1 MYIDSA
7 IIVKLLVNEELS
19 DFFQDALADIILYSS
34 ELSLVEVRSALLSKL
49 RSKAISQKQRLVA
62 QEIFQNKITDEQ
74 IVIMPLDSP
83 VYSKARTLIDFC
95 HPDVALRTL
104 DAIHLA
110 ACDISQEF
118 PLCAT
123 DSRMRAA
130 AQKLGIPLFPETL
143 PS

>member
-1 MYIDSA
+1 MA
-7 IIVKLLVNEELS
+7 NEVY
-19 DFFQDALADIILYSS
+19 DFLMKRQGEFAYACPRDPK
-34 ELSLVEVRSALLSKL
+34 V
-49 RSKAISQKQRLVA
+49 
-62 QEIFQNKITDEQ
+62 
-74 IVIMPLDSP
+74 
-83 VYSKARTLIDFC
+83 
-95 HPDVALRTL
+95 L

-130 AQKLGIPLFPETL
+130 ATKLGIPLFPEAL

>member
-7 IIVKLLVNEELS
+7 IIVKLLAKEELS
-19 DFFQDALADIILYSS
+19 DFFQDELSESVLYTS
-34 ELSLVEVRSALLSKL
+34 ELSLVEVGSALLSKV
-49 RSKAISQKQRLVA
+49 RTKSISEKQRLIA
-62 QEIFQNKITDEQ
+62 RELFHQKIADEQ
-74 IVIMPLDSP
+74 IVILPLDSP
-83 VYSKARTLIDFC
+83 VYSKARSLVEFC
-95 HPDVALRTL
+95 HPTVALRTL

-130 AQKLGIPLFPETL
+130 AATLGIPVFPESL

>member
-7 IIVKLLVNEELS
+7 IIVKLLVKEELS
-19 DFFQDALADIILYSS
+19 DFFQDSLAEIVLHTS
-34 ELSLVEVRSALLSKL
+34 ELSLVEVGSALLSKV
-49 RSKAISQKQRLVA
+49 RSKSISEKQRLVA
-62 QEIFQNKITDEQ
+62 RQIFQHKLADEQ
-74 IVIMPLDSP
+74 IVILPLDSP
-83 VYSKARTLIDFC
+83 VYSKARSLIEFC
-95 HPDVALRTL
+95 HPAVALRTL

-130 AQKLGIPLFPETL
+130 ATKLGIPLFPEAL

>member
-7 IIVKLLVNEELS
+7 IIVKLLAKEELS
-19 DFFQDALADIILYSS
+19 DFFQDELSESVLYTS
-34 ELSLVEVRSALLSKL
+34 ELSLVEVGSALLSKV
-49 RSKAISQKQRLVA
+49 RTKSISEKQRLIA
-62 QEIFQNKITDEQ
+62 RELFHQKIADEQ
-74 IVIMPLDSP
+74 IVILPLDSP
-83 VYSKARTLIDFC
+83 VYSKARSLVEFC
-95 HPDVALRTL
+95 HPTVALRTL

-130 AQKLGIPLFPETL
+130 AAKLGIPVFPESL

>member
-7 IIVKLLVNEELS
+7 IIVKLLAKEELS
-19 DFFQDALADIILYSS
+19 DFFQDQLSELVLYTS
-34 ELSLVEVRSALLSKL
+34 ELSLVEVGSALLSKV
-49 RSKAISQKQRLVA
+49 RTKSISEKQRLIA
-62 QEIFQNKITDEQ
+62 RELFHQKIADEQ
-74 IVIMPLDSP
+74 IVILPLDSP
-83 VYSKARTLIDFC
+83 VYSKARSLVEFC
-95 HPDVALRTL
+95 HPSVALRTL

-130 AQKLGIPLFPETL
+130 AEKLGVPLFPETL

>member
-7 IIVKLLVNEELS
+7 IIVKLLAKEELS
-19 DFFQDALADIILYSS
+19 DFFQDQLSELVLYTS
-34 ELSLVEVRSALLSKL
+34 ELSLVEVGSALLSKV
-49 RSKAISQKQRLVA
+49 RTKSISEKQRLIA
-62 QEIFQNKITDEQ
+62 RELFHQKIADEQ
-74 IVIMPLDSP
+74 IVILPLDSP
-83 VYSKARTLIDFC
+83 VYSKARSLVEFF
-95 HPDVALRTL
+95 HPSVALRTL

-130 AQKLGIPLFPETL
+130 AEKLGVPLFPETL

>member
-7 IIVKLLVNEELS
+7 IIVKLLVKEELS
-19 DFFQDALADIILYSS
+19 EFFQKALAGVVLNTS
-34 ELSLVEVRSALLSKL
+34 ELTLVEVGSALLSKV
-49 RSKAISQKQRLVA
+49 RTKSINEKQRLVA
-62 QEIFQNKITDEQ
+62 NEIFRHKIADEQ
-74 IVIMPLDSP
+74 IVILPLDSP
-83 VYSKARTLIDFC
+83 VYSKARSLIEFC

-110 ACDISQEF
+110 SCDICQEL

-130 AQKLGIPLFPETL
+130 AEKLGIPLFPETL

>member
-7 IIVKLLVNEELS
+7 IIVKLLAKEELS
-19 DFFQDALADIILYSS
+19 DFFQDELSESVLYTS
-34 ELSLVEVRSALLSKL
+34 ELSLVEVGSALLSKV
-49 RSKAISQKQRLVA
+49 RTKSISEKQRHIARELFH
-62 QEIFQNKITDEQ
+62 QKIADEQ
-74 IVIMPLDSP
+74 IVILPLDSP
-83 VYSKARTLIDFC
+83 VYSKARSLVEFC
-95 HPDVALRTL
+95 HPTVALRTL

-130 AQKLGIPLFPETL
+130 AAKLGIPVFPESL

>member
-1 MYIDSA
+1 
-7 IIVKLLVNEELS
+7 
-19 DFFQDALADIILYSS
+19 
-34 ELSLVEVRSALLSKL
+34 VEVGSALLSKV
-49 RSKAISQKQRLVA
+49 RTKSISEKQRLIA
-62 QEIFQNKITDEQ
+62 RELFHQKIADEQ
-74 IVIMPLDSP
+74 IVMLPLDSP
-83 VYSKARTLIDFC
+83 VYSKARSLVEFC
-95 HPDVALRTL
+95 HPSVALRTL

-130 AQKLGIPLFPETL
+130 AEKLGIPVFPETL

>member
-62 QEIFQNKITDEQ
+62 QEIFQNKIADEQ

-110 ACDISQEF
+110 ACDISQDF

>member
-7 IIVKLLVNEELS
+7 IIVKLLAKEELS
-19 DFFQDALADIILYSS
+19 DFFQDQLSELVLYTS
-34 ELSLVEVRSALLSKL
+34 ELSLVEVGSALLSKV
-49 RSKAISQKQRLVA
+49 RTKSISEKQRLIA
-62 QEIFQNKITDEQ
+62 RELFHQKIADEQ
-74 IVIMPLDSP
+74 IVILPLDSP
-83 VYSKARTLIDFC
+83 VYSKARLLVEFC
-95 HPDVALRTL
+95 HPSVALRTL

-130 AQKLGIPLFPETL
+130 AEKLGVPLFPETL

>member
-7 IIVKLLVNEELS
+7 IIVKLLAKEELS
-19 DFFQDALADIILYSS
+19 DFFQDELSELVLYTS
-34 ELSLVEVRSALLSKL
+34 ELSLVEVGSALLSKV
-49 RSKAISQKQRLVA
+49 RTKSISEKQRLIA
-62 QEIFQNKITDEQ
+62 RELFHQKIADEQ
-74 IVIMPLDSP
+74 IVILPLDSP
-83 VYSKARTLIDFC
+83 VYSKARSLVEFC
-95 HPDVALRTL
+95 HPSVALRTL

-130 AQKLGIPLFPETL
+130 AAILGIPVFPETL

>member
-7 IIVKLLVNEELS
+7 IIVKLLAKEELS
-19 DFFQDALADIILYSS
+19 DFFQDELSELVLYTS
-34 ELSLVEVRSALLSKL
+34 ELSLVEVGSALLSKV
-49 RSKAISQKQRLVA
+49 RTKSISEKQRLIA
-62 QEIFQNKITDEQ
+62 RELFHQKIADEQ
-74 IVIMPLDSP
+74 IVILPLDSP
-83 VYSKARTLIDFC
+83 VYSKARSLVEFC
-95 HPDVALRTL
+95 HPSVALRTL

-130 AQKLGIPLFPETL
+130 ATKLGIPLFPEAL

>member
-7 IIVKLLVNEELS
+7 IIVKLLAKEELS
-19 DFFQDALADIILYSS
+19 DFFQDQLSELVLYTS
-34 ELSLVEVRSALLSKL
+34 ELSLVEVGSALLSKV
-49 RSKAISQKQRLVA
+49 RTKSISEKQRLIA
-62 QEIFQNKITDEQ
+62 RELFHQKIADEQ
-74 IVIMPLDSP
+74 IVILPLDSP
-83 VYSKARTLIDFC
+83 VYSKARSLVEFC
-95 HPDVALRTL
+95 HPSVALRTL

-130 AQKLGIPLFPETL
+130 AEKLAIPLFPETL
-143 PS
+143 PV

>member
-1 MYIDSA
+1 
-7 IIVKLLVNEELS
+7 VKLLAKEELS
-19 DFFQDALADIILYSS
+19 DFFQDELSELVLYTS
-34 ELSLVEVRSALLSKL
+34 ELSLVEVGSALLSKV
-49 RSKAISQKQRLVA
+49 RTKSISEKQRLIA
-62 QEIFQNKITDEQ
+62 RELFHQKIADEQ
-74 IVIMPLDSP
+74 IVILPLDSP
-83 VYSKARTLIDFC
+83 VYSKARSLVEFC
-95 HPDVALRTL
+95 HPSVALRTL

-130 AQKLGIPLFPETL
+130 AAKLGIPVFPETL

>member
-1 MYIDSA
+1 
-7 IIVKLLVNEELS
+7 
-19 DFFQDALADIILYSS
+19 
-34 ELSLVEVRSALLSKL
+34 
-49 RSKAISQKQRLVA
+49 
-62 QEIFQNKITDEQ
+62 
-74 IVIMPLDSP
+74 MPLDSP

>member
-7 IIVKLLVNEELS
+7 IIVKLLAKEELS
-19 DFFQDALADIILYSS
+19 DFFQDELSELVLYTS
-34 ELSLVEVRSALLSKL
+34 ELSLVEVGSALLSKV
-49 RSKAISQKQRLVA
+49 RTKSISEKQRLIA
-62 QEIFQNKITDEQ
+62 RELFHQKIADEQ
-74 IVIMPLDSP
+74 IVILPLDSP
-83 VYSKARTLIDFC
+83 VYSKARSLVEFC
-95 HPDVALRTL
+95 HPSVALRTL

-130 AQKLGIPLFPETL
+130 AAKLGIPIFHETL
-143 PS
+143 PA

>member
-7 IIVKLLVNEELS
+7 IIVKLLVKEELS
-19 DFFQDALADIILYSS
+19 DFFQDALANVVLYSS
-34 ELSLVEVRSALLSKL
+34 ELALVEVGSALLSKV
-49 RSKAISQKQRLVA
+49 RTKSISEKQRLVA
-62 QEIFQNKITDEQ
+62 REMFQHKIADEQ
-74 IVIMPLDSP
+74 IVILSLDAR
-83 VYSKARTLIDFC
+83 VYSKARSLIEFC

-110 ACDISQEF
+110 ACDIAQEL

-130 AQKLGIPLFPETL
+130 AEKLGIPLFPETL
-143 PS
+143 PV

>member
-7 IIVKLLVNEELS
+7 IIVKLLAKEELS
-19 DFFQDALADIILYSS
+19 DFFQDELSELVLYTS
-34 ELSLVEVRSALLSKL
+34 ELSLVEVGSALLSKV
-49 RSKAISQKQRLVA
+49 RTKSISEKQRLIA
-62 QEIFQNKITDEQ
+62 RELFHQKIADEQ
-74 IVIMPLDSP
+74 IVILPLDSP
-83 VYSKARTLIDFC
+83 VYSKARSLVEFC
-95 HPDVALRTL
+95 HPSVALRTL

-130 AQKLGIPLFPETL
+130 AAKLGIPIFPETL
-143 PS
+143 PA

>member
-7 IIVKLLVNEELS
+7 IIVKLLAKEELS
-19 DFFQDALADIILYSS
+19 DFFQDELSELVLYTS
-34 ELSLVEVRSALLSKL
+34 ELSLVEVGSALLSKV
-49 RSKAISQKQRLVA
+49 RTKSISEKQRLIA
-62 QEIFQNKITDEQ
+62 RELFHQKIADEQ
-74 IVIMPLDSP
+74 IVILPLDSP
-83 VYSKARTLIDFC
+83 VYSKARSLVEFC
-95 HPDVALRTL
+95 HPSVALRTL

-110 ACDISQEF
+110 ACDISQDF

-130 AQKLGIPLFPETL
+130 ATKLGIPLFPEAL

>member
-7 IIVKLLVNEELS
+7 IIVKLLVKEELS

-49 RSKAISQKQRLVA
+49 RSKAISQKQRFVA
-62 QEIFQNKITDEQ
+62 QEIFQNKIADEQ

>member
-7 IIVKLLVNEELS
+7 IIVKLLAKEELS
-19 DFFQDALADIILYSS
+19 DFFQDELSELVLYTS
-34 ELSLVEVRSALLSKL
+34 ELSLVEVGSALLSKV
-49 RSKAISQKQRLVA
+49 RTKSISEKQRLIA
-62 QEIFQNKITDEQ
+62 RELFHQKIADEQ
-74 IVIMPLDSP
+74 IVILPLDSP
-83 VYSKARTLIDFC
+83 VYSKARSLVEFC
-95 HPDVALRTL
+95 HPFVALRTL

-130 AQKLGIPLFPETL
+130 AAKLGIPVFPETL